1 MLQPQPYDNLHLYN
15 SLTRRVERFVPRE
28 DHTASIYVC
37 GITPYDVGHL
47 GHALVYVAFD
57 TLRRWLEF
65 NAYEVRHVQNITDVD
80 DDMVRVSRRLGL
92 TIRELTDQNQQ
103 IYLDEMRV
111 LDVLQPDVY
120 PRVSETIPEIVE
132 TVQRLI
138 DGGFAY
144 ERDGYVFFDV
154 TRTPQFGVLAGLSGQ
169 ALLDF
174 KSDSMPEEPQHLKR
188 NPLDFLIWQPC
199 TDEGATFA
207 SPWGAGRPG
216 WHIECSAMACRHL
229 GDQIDIHGGG
239 KDLRYPHHDS
249 EIVQSEAASGRAPYA
264 AFWLHNGTMGLGGQK
279 MSKSLGN
286 LVKVSDLLGEGHTG
300 SGIRLSLL
308 AVRWRDDRDF
318 DRGVLARSEETARLL
333 ERAAVAPG
341 GPPDPLRVQPYRN
354 AFQAAMD
361 DDLDTPKAIEV
372 LRDLAQALLDGRVAG
387 ETGTPALI
395 ELAEVLGVRLRA
407 E

>member
-15 SLTRRVERFVPRE
+15 SLTRRVERFVPRDE
-28 DHTASIYVC
+28 RSVSIYVC

-92 TIRELTDQNQQ
+92 TIRELTDRNQQ
-103 IYLDEMRV
+103 VYLDEMRA
-111 LDVLQPDVY
+111 LNVLQPDEY
-120 PRVSETIPEIVE
+120 PRVSETIPEIIE
-132 TVQRLI
+132 TVQRLVA
-138 DGGFAY
+138 DGFAY

-154 TRTPQFGVLAGLSGQ
+154 TRTPQFGALAGLTGQ

-174 KSDSMPEEPQHLKR
+174 KNDSMPEEPQHLKR
-188 NPLDFLIWQPC
+188 NPLDFLVWQPSM
-199 TDEGATFA
+199 DEGATFP

-216 WHIECSAMACRHL
+216 WHIECSAMACRHI

-249 EIVQSEAASGRAPYA
+249 EIVQSEAASGLVPYA
-264 AFWLHNGTMGLGGQK
+264 AFWLHNGTMGFAGQK

-286 LVKVSDLLGEGHTG
+286 LVKVSDLLGGGDTG
-300 SGIRLSLL
+300 NGIRLSLL

-318 DRGVLARSEETARLL
+318 DRALLAQCEETARLL

-341 GPPDPLRVQPYRN
+341 GPADQLKVQPYRN

-361 DDLDTPKAIEV
+361 EDLDTPKAIEV
-372 LRDLAQALLDGRVAG
+372 LRSLAQALLDGRVAG
-387 ETGTPALI
+387 ETGIPTLI
-395 ELAEVLGVRLRA
+395 ELADVLGIQLRA